1 MPGSE
6 LIGKEEIIEIKEL
19 FNKEKTTLY
28 RYGPNNYK
36 TRQFEEMFANYMGVK
51 YAHAVSSGTAAIHS
65 ALASVGISPGDEVIT
80 TAWTFIAPIETIM
93 ALGAIPILANIDE
106 TYHLDPIEVKSL
118 ITNKTKAIVSV
129 PMWSAPK
136 MDELMEICEDNNI
149 VLVEDAAQS
158 LGASYKGKKL
168 GTFGKVGSFSFD
180 FGKTLHTGEGGIIIT
195 NDKDCYDRAAEYSDH
210 GHMHIDGLPRGKDP
224 RRNPGLNYRMSELT
238 AAVGVAQLK
247 KIDFILSKAK
257 ENKYNIK
264 SNISNS
270 RGLEFRK
277 FNDEEGSQG
286 DTLIFSLDN
295 HEKALQFEKILND
308 NGFDTKILPEA
319 IDWHFGGAWS
329 HILPQFKQYENV
341 SLEERYKQ
349 TGDLLRRSIC
359 LNVPV
364 IFKDEKIKKLINTI
378 KAAVVKV
385 YGKL

>member
-136 MDELMEICEDNNI
+136 MDELMKICEDN
-149 VLVEDAAQS
+149 D
-158 LGASYKGKKL
+158 
-168 GTFGKVGSFSFD
+168 
-180 FGKTLHTGEGGIIIT
+180 
-195 NDKDCYDRAAEYSDH
+195 
-210 GHMHIDGLPRGKDP
+210 
-224 RRNPGLNYRMSELT
+224 
-238 AAVGVAQLK
+238 
-247 KIDFILSKAK
+247 
-257 ENKYNIK
+257 
-264 SNISNS
+264 
-270 RGLEFRK
+270 
-277 FNDEEGSQG
+277 
-286 DTLIFSLDN
+286 
-295 HEKALQFEKILND
+295 
-308 NGFDTKILPEA
+308 
-319 IDWHFGGAWS
+319 
-329 HILPQFKQYENV
+329 
-341 SLEERYKQ
+341 
-349 TGDLLRRSIC
+349 
-359 LNVPV
+359 
-364 IFKDEKIKKLINTI
+364 
-378 KAAVVKV
+378 
-385 YGKL
+385 